1 MITNIYPLNYSHN
14 IQASEKPTIVAYIRK
29 GTCCQDWK
37 MENVCFL
44 IHCLVYLF
52 ILVVNDSASILVV
65 NGSASIARIAI
76 EALLSILYLSL
87 ALCPSVFLALS
98 RP

>member
-1 MITNIYPLNYSHN
+1 MITNVYPLNYSRN
-14 IQASEKPTIVAYIRK
+14 IQASEKPTIEAYIRK

-52 ILVVNDSASILVV
+52 ILVVNDSASIV
-65 NGSASIARIAI
+65 RIAI

-87 ALCPSVFLALS
+87 SL
-98 RP
+98 